1 MGWATRISL
10 KRTAGWDALTAFLE
24 NITSWAS
31 LEISGLKD
39 ISQWQARLDI
49 F

>member
-24 NITSWAS
+24 NITSWAC

-39 ISQWQARLDI
+39 IFQW
-49 F
+49 